1 MHAVGGTLMRGKTEP
16 SPERDS
22 IQTLV
27 AVKRNGEWLFAAFHN
42 TRLRSIGNAG
52 TFLVW
57 TLSDWLWKIARLNR
71 SSSRPRDA
79 GWLPEFARR
88 RRP

>member
-1 MHAVGGTLMRGKTEP
+1 MRGKSEP
-16 SPERDS
+16 APERDS

-42 TRLRSIGNAG
+42 TRVRPIGSAL

-57 TLSDWLWKIARLNR
+57 TISDLLWKVFRLNR
-71 SSSRPRDA
+71 
-79 GWLPEFARR
+79 
-88 RRP
+88 